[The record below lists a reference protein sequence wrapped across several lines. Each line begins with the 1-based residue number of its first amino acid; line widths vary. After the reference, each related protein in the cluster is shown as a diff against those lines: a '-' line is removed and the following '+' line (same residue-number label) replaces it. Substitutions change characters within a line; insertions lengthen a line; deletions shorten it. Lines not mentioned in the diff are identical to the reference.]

1 MQSVAQPLFLSLFFI
16 SCINV
21 TNILAPEAP
30 IGWPR
35 AIAPPLT
42 FTLFWSMPN
51 SLITAMLWAANAS
64 LISNKSI
71 SCKYHFAFLIASLLF
86 QACSQVDVVPNQT
99 THEDIVK
106 DNMKPGQAKWTTIFD
121 DNRSTSLRDMVL
133 GDDAGSLAMTV
144 DSLTFNVILDKLS
157 FMPLASVDSAS
168 GIVIT
173 DWYTVE
179 ANELRIKINVRL
191 LDSELTNNSVSVQM
205 FTQKFDG
212 TKWIDQG
219 LDTEKAKQIKESILS
234 EARSLKTAIDLS

>member
-1 MQSVAQPLFLSLFFI
+1 MSKIKPQNLLFFVFLLVSLFLQ
-16 SCINV
+16 
-21 TNILAPEAP
+21 
-30 IGWPR
+30 G
-35 AIAPPLT
+35 
-42 FTLFWSMPN
+42 
-51 SLITAMLWAANAS
+51 
-64 LISNKSI
+64 
-71 SCKYHFAFLIASLLF
+71 
-86 QACSQVDVVPNQT
+86 CSQLEIGQNRT

-106 DNMKPGQAKWTTIFD
+106 DNMKDGQANHTTLFD
-121 DNRSTSLRDMVL
+121 DDRGVSLRDMVL

-173 DWYTVE
+173 DWYAVE
-179 ANELRIKINVRL
+179 ENELRIKINVRL
-191 LDSELTNNSVSVQM
+191 IDGDLSNDSISVQM

-219 LDTEKAKQIKESILS
+219 LDVEKANKIKESILS

>member
-1 MQSVAQPLFLSLFFI
+1 MNIIKQKSRLF
-16 SCINV
+16 
-21 TNILAPEAP
+21 
-30 IGWPR
+30 
-35 AIAPPLT
+35 
-42 FTLFWSMPN
+42 
-51 SLITAMLWAANAS
+51 
-64 LISNKSI
+64 
-71 SCKYHFAFLIASLLF
+71 FAFLTASLLF

-99 THEDIVK
+99 SHEDIVK

-121 DNRSTSLRDMVL
+121 DDRGISLRDMVL

-173 DWYTVE
+173 DWYAVE
-179 ANELRIKINVRL
+179 ENELRIKINVRL
-191 LDSELTNNSVSVQM
+191 LDSELADNSISVQM

-219 LDTEKAKQIKESILS
+219 LDTEKANQIKESILS

>member
-1 MQSVAQPLFLSLFFI
+1 MNIIKQKSRLF
-16 SCINV
+16 
-21 TNILAPEAP
+21 
-30 IGWPR
+30 
-35 AIAPPLT
+35 
-42 FTLFWSMPN
+42 
-51 SLITAMLWAANAS
+51 
-64 LISNKSI
+64 
-71 SCKYHFAFLIASLLF
+71 FAFLIASLLF

-106 DNMKPGQAKWTTIFD
+106 DNMKPGQAKWTGIFD
-121 DNRSTSLRDMVL
+121 DDRGISLRDMVL

-173 DWYTVE
+173 DWYAVE
-179 ANELRIKINVRL
+179 ENELRIKINVRL
-191 LDSELTNNSVSVQM
+191 LDSELTDNSISVQM

-219 LDTEKAKQIKESILS
+219 LNTEKANQIKESILS